1 MKRSEFSFGLGI
13 RDGCI
18 ILMSIIGIS
27 LMIVFLGGCGNT
39 ITGMGKDITDV
50 GVKVTAWQYENPFA
64 EKEVVE
70 ETLPLDL
77 EEGAPK

>member
-27 LMIVFLGGCGNT
+27 LMIVFLAGCGNT
-39 ITGMGKDITDV
+39 ISGVGQDIQYV
-50 GVKVTAWQYENPFA
+50 GTKVTTWQN
-64 EKEVVE
+64 EKSKEKVVE
-70 ETLPLDL
+70 ESLPLDY
-77 EEGAPK
+77 EEEASK

>member
-1 MKRSEFSFGLGI
+1 MKKSEVYTYGVAMVAASF
-13 RDGCI
+13 
-18 ILMSIIGIS
+18 
-27 LMIVFLGGCGNT
+27 MIVFLGGCGNT
-39 ITGMGKDITDV
+39 ITGMSKDITDV